1 MVHLTGR
8 ITRSTTFQMNRRI
21 ILLSVLLISIHISGW
36 SQTYQRTENGIKTNI
51 QSLNVE
57 VQFYSPQIVRIVKQ
71 PSGTAVMQKS
81 LSVIASPQK
90 NTLSITTLNNEL
102 IVSSS
107 SLQVKINRQTGAIHF
122 YTAKGNLLLQEKEN
136 GIQYSPSKDSN
147 SYEVKQAFQLS
158 SAEPVYGL
166 GQHQKGTMDQRGQ
179 QIQLKQNNMQ
189 IAVPFFQS
197 IKGYGVLWDNNST
210 TTFNDGAEGTSFE
223 SEVAGGVNYYFIY
236 GGNADKVIAGYR
248 QLTGQAP
255 LFPRWTL
262 GYFQSRERYKSQY
275 ETSDVVRKYRELG
288 VPLDGIV
295 QDWQYWG
302 EDESYWNSTE
312 FGNPRFPEP
321 KKMIDSV
328 HELNAHIII
337 SVWPS
342 FGNKTKIYQELKQ
355 QNVLYGSYVT
365 WPMNQNVEVYDAF
378 HPQARDIL
386 WRYMNKNIFSIG
398 IDGWWLDSTEPDH
411 FKEKESDEAY
421 KTYLGAYRKVRNA
434 FPLIHTG
441 GVYKNQRAVTDKK
454 RVFILA
460 RSAFTGQ
467 QRFGTMMWSG
477 DVQTGWNVF
486 RSQISGGLNLSLSG
500 LPYWNSDIGG
510 FFSGRNYP
518 NGVNDPAFRELYVR
532 WLQFGTFC
540 TMMRSHGTD
549 TPREI
554 YQFGARGDWAYD
566 AIEKFINLRYRLLA
580 YNYSNAWQV
589 TSQSGTMMRALMM
602 DFPTDKKVWN
612 IDNEYMF
619 GKSMLVCPVTDSMY
633 TSRSNGNTTVDLN
646 TIKKQKLYLPGG
658 AEWFDFWTGEKLKG
672 GQEVEKEAKIDI
684 MPLYVKAGSIIPM
697 APFQQYTNEKKSDAL
712 ELRIYDGADGNFTL
726 YEDEG
731 DNYNYEK
738 GKYATVDL
746 VWNNKTR
753 TLMIKDRKGSFAG
766 MRQNMTFKVV
776 LVNQHNG
783 IGIETPV
790 KFDKVIQYTGKG
802 VVNTIK

>member
-1 MVHLTGR
+1 MANKKIIFFALLLTG
-8 ITRSTTFQMNRRI
+8 
-21 ILLSVLLISIHISGW
+21 IHITSW
-36 SQTYQRTENGIKTNI
+36 SQTYRQTETGIKTSI
-51 QSLNVE
+51 QSIDIE
-57 VQFYSPQIVRIVKQ
+57 VQFYSPQIIRIIKG
-71 PSGTAVMQKS
+71 PSGVPLKKKS
-81 LSVIASPQK
+81 LSVIAAPQK
-90 NTLSITTLNNEL
+90 LPLTITTQGNEL

-107 SLQVKINRQTGAIHF
+107 SLQVKINRQTAAIHF
-122 YTAKGNLLLQEKEN
+122 YAAKGNLLLQEKEN
-136 GIQYSPSKDSN
+136 GTFFSPSRDSN
-147 SYEVKQAFQLS
+147 SYAIKQVFQLGEE
-158 SAEPVYGL
+158 EPVYGL
-166 GQHQKGTMDQRGQ
+166 GQHQKGLMDQRGQ
-179 QIQLKQNNMQ
+179 QLLLKQDNMQ

-210 TTFNDGAEGTSFE
+210 TTFKDSADRTSFE
-223 SEVAGGVNYYFIY
+223 SEVAGGVDYYFIH

-275 ETSDVVRKYRELG
+275 ETVDVVRKYRALG

-328 HELNAHIII
+328 HDLNAHIII

-355 QNVLYGSYVT
+355 RNMLYGDYVT
-365 WPMNQNVEVYDAF
+365 WPMNKNVEVYDAF
-378 HPQARDIL
+378 NPQARDIL

-411 FKEKESDEAY
+411 FKDKESDEAY

-441 GVYKNQRAVTDKK
+441 GVYKHQRDTTDKK

-460 RSAFTGQ
+460 RSAFAGQ

-477 DVQTGWNVF
+477 DVQSGWKVF
-486 RSQISGGLNLSLSG
+486 RAQISGGLNLSLSG

-518 NGVNDPAFRELYVR
+518 GGVNDPAFRELYVR

-554 YQFGARGDWAYD
+554 YQFGAKGEWAYD
-566 AIEKFINLRYRLLA
+566 AIEKFINLRYRLLP

-589 TSQSGTMMRALMM
+589 TSGAGTMMRALMM

-633 TSRSNGNTTVDLN
+633 TSRSGGNTTVDFN
-646 TIKKQKLYLPGG
+646 TIKKQKLYLPAGTD
-658 AEWFDFWTGEKLKG
+658 WFDFWTGEKMHG
-672 GQEVEKEAKIDI
+672 GQEVEKSTPIDI
-684 MPLYVKAGSIIPM
+684 MPLYVKAGSIIPLS
-697 APFQQYTNEKKSDAL
+697 PFQQYTNEKKTDTL
-712 ELRIYDGADGNFTL
+712 EVRIYEGADGNFTL

-738 GKYATVDL
+738 GKYATIDF
-746 VWNNKTR
+746 VWNNKAR
-753 TLMIKDRKGSFAG
+753 TLMIKDRKGSFPG
-766 MRQNMTFKVV
+766 MHQHMTFKVV
-776 LVNQHNG
+776 LVNRDNG
-783 IGIETPV
+783 IGMEMPK
-790 KFDKVIQYTGKG
+790 KFDKVIHYMGKG
-802 VVNTIK
+802 VINNIIQK